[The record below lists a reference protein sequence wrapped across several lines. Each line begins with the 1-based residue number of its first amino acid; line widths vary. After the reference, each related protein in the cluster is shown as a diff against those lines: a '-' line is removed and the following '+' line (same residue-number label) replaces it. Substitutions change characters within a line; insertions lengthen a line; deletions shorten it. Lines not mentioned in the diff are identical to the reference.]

1 MRQKFNE
8 NEKEYVWHD
17 GVRISDEQLISMA
30 RNAGSYAL
38 AEHYLC
44 SLLAHGTMYGLTYYI
59 NKVNEVRAQY
69 GVMPIPTPKQADDH
83 EWNNSRHTRQSL
95 DDQARRLYR
104 ALSQEQRKAM
114 FRECLMILRIN
125 YPKLFRFKN
134 QWQGVYLVVKDRLDN
149 GLSQSDFLTFA
160 TSATPEDWPERLL
173 LNENVIKN
181 FSKGVQNGYGEE
193 AYYEL
198 DENPLQDFC
207 DTFWDCVKEHLL
219 SEKYGRNTDLM

>member
-69 GVMPIPTPKQADDH
+69 GVMPIPTPKQADEEGCD
-83 EWNNSRHTRQSL
+83 NNRNTRHSL
-95 DDQARRLYR
+95 EDQARMKYR
-104 ALSQEQRKAM
+104 AMSIESRVAL
-114 FRECLMILRIN
+114 FRDCLMILRVN

-134 QWQGVYLVVKDRLDN
+134 QWQGVYLVVRDRLDN
-149 GLSQSDFLTFA
+149 GLSQSDFLSFA
-160 TSATPEDWPERLL
+160 KSAIPKDWPARLWI
-173 LNENVIKN
+173 NENVIKN

-219 SEKYGRNTDLM
+219 SEKYGINTDLM

>member
-1 MRQKFNE
+1 MSQKFNE

-69 GVMPIPTPKQADDH
+69 GVMPIPTPKQADEEGCD
-83 EWNNSRHTRQSL
+83 NNRNTRHSL
-95 DDQARRLYR
+95 EDQARMKYR
-104 ALSQEQRKAM
+104 AMSMESRVAL
-114 FRECLMILRIN
+114 FRDCLMILRVN

-134 QWQGVYLVVKDRLDN
+134 QWQGVYLVVRDRLDN
-149 GLSQSDFLTFA
+149 GLSQSDFLSFA
-160 TSATPEDWPERLL
+160 KSAIPKDWPERLWI
-173 LNENVIKN
+173 NENVIKN
-181 FSKGVQNGYGEE
+181 FSRDMQFDDDDE
-193 AYYEL
+193 AYYEM
-198 DENPLQDFC
+198 DYNPFSLLC
-207 DTFWDCVKEHLL
+207 DTFWEILKQQI
-219 SEKYGRNTDLM
+219 

>member
-59 NKVNEVRAQY
+59 NKVNEVRNHY
-69 GVMPIPTPKQADDH
+69 GVMPIPTPKQADEEGCD
-83 EWNNSRHTRQSL
+83 NNRNTRHSL
-95 DDQARRLYR
+95 EDQARMKYR
-104 ALSQEQRKAM
+104 AMSIEGRVAL
-114 FRECLMILRIN
+114 FRDCLMILRVN

-134 QWQGVYLVVKDRLDN
+134 QWQGVYLVVRDRLDN
-149 GLSQSDFLTFA
+149 GLSQSDFLSFA
-160 TSATPEDWPERLL
+160 KSAIPKDWPARLWI
-173 LNENVIKN
+173 NENVIKN
-181 FSKGVQNGYGEE
+181 FSRDMQYDDDDE
-193 AYYEL
+193 AYYEM
-198 DENPLQDFC
+198 DYNPFGLLC
-207 DTFWDCVKEHLL
+207 DTFWEILKQQI
-219 SEKYGRNTDLM
+219 

>member
-1 MRQKFNE
+1 MSQKFNE

-95 DDQARRLYR
+95 DDQARMKYR
-104 ALSQEQRKAM
+104 AMSIESRVAL
-114 FRECLMILRIN
+114 FRDCLMILRVN

-134 QWQGVYLVVKDRLDN
+134 QWQGVYLVVRDRLDN

-160 TSATPEDWPERLL
+160 RSAIPKGWPARLWI
-173 LNENVIKN
+173 NENVIKN
-181 FSKGVQNGYGEE
+181 FSRDMQFDDDDE
-193 AYYEL
+193 AYYEM
-198 DENPLQDFC
+198 DYNPFSLLC
-207 DTFWDCVKEHLL
+207 DTFWEILKQHI
-219 SEKYGRNTDLM
+219 

>member
-1 MRQKFNE
+1 MSQKFNE

-69 GVMPIPTPKQADDH
+69 GVMPIPTPKQTDDH

-95 DDQARRLYR
+95 DDQARRKYR
-104 ALSQEQRKAM
+104 AMSIESSARL
-114 FRECLMILRIN
+114 CLRS
-125 YPKLFRFKN
+125 
-134 QWQGVYLVVKDRLDN
+134 V
-149 GLSQSDFLTFA
+149 
-160 TSATPEDWPERLL
+160 
-173 LNENVIKN
+173 
-181 FSKGVQNGYGEE
+181 
-193 AYYEL
+193 
-198 DENPLQDFC
+198 
-207 DTFWDCVKEHLL
+207 
-219 SEKYGRNTDLM
+219 

>member
-69 GVMPIPTPKQADDH
+69 GVMPIPTPKQADEEGCD
-83 EWNNSRHTRQSL
+83 NNRNTRHSL
-95 DDQARRLYR
+95 EDQARMKYR
-104 ALSQEQRKAM
+104 AMSIESRVAL
-114 FRECLMILRIN
+114 FRDCLMILRVN

-134 QWQGVYLVVKDRLDN
+134 QWQGVYLVVRDRLDN
-149 GLSQSDFLTFA
+149 GLSQSDFLSFA
-160 TSATPEDWPERLL
+160 KSAIPKDWPARLWI
-173 LNENVIKN
+173 NENVIKN
-181 FSKGVQNGYGEE
+181 FSRDMQYDDDDE
-193 AYYEL
+193 AYYEM
-198 DENPLQDFC
+198 DYNPFGLLC
-207 DTFWDCVKEHLL
+207 DTFWEILKQQI
-219 SEKYGRNTDLM
+219 

>member
-1 MRQKFNE
+1 MSQKFNE

-69 GVMPIPTPKQADDH
+69 GVMPIPTPKQTD
-83 EWNNSRHTRQSL
+83 EQVWNNPRHTRQSL
-95 DDQARRLYR
+95 EDQARMKYR
-104 ALSQEQRKAM
+104 AMSIEGRMAL
-114 FRECLMILRIN
+114 FRDCLMILRVN

-134 QWQGVYLVVKDRLDN
+134 QWQGVYLVVRDRLDN
-149 GLSQSDFLTFA
+149 GLSQSDFLSFA
-160 TSATPEDWPERLL
+160 KSAIPKDWPERLWI
-173 LNENVIKN
+173 NENVIKN
-181 FSKGVQNGYGEE
+181 FSRDMQYDDDDE
-193 AYYEL
+193 AYYEM
-198 DENPLQDFC
+198 DYNPFGVLC
-207 DTFWDCVKEHLL
+207 DTFWEILKQQI
-219 SEKYGRNTDLM
+219 

>member
-1 MRQKFNE
+1 MSQKFDE

-69 GVMPIPTPKQADDH
+69 GVMPIPTPKQTDEEGCD
-83 EWNNSRHTRQSL
+83 NNRNTRHSL
-95 DDQARRLYR
+95 EDQARMKYR
-104 ALSQEQRKAM
+104 AMSMESRVAL
-114 FRECLMILRIN
+114 FRDCLMILRVN

-134 QWQGVYLVVKDRLDN
+134 QWQGVYLVVRDRLDN
-149 GLSQSDFLTFA
+149 GLSQSDFLSFA
-160 TSATPEDWPERLL
+160 KSAIPKDWPARLW
-173 LNENVIKN
+173 I
-181 FSKGVQNGYGEE
+181 
-193 AYYEL
+193 
-198 DENPLQDFC
+198 NP
-207 DTFWDCVKEHLL
+207 
-219 SEKYGRNTDLM
+219 

>member
-59 NKVNEVRAQY
+59 DKVNEVRAQY
-69 GVMPIPTPKQADDH
+69 GVMPIPTPKQTDEEGCD
-83 EWNNSRHTRQSL
+83 NNRNTRHSL
-95 DDQARRLYR
+95 EDQARMKYR
-104 ALSQEQRKAM
+104 AMSIEGRVAL
-114 FRECLMILRIN
+114 FRDCLMILRVN

-134 QWQGVYLVVKDRLDN
+134 QWQGVYLVVRDRLDN
-149 GLSQSDFLTFA
+149 GLSQSDFLSFA
-160 TSATPEDWPERLL
+160 KSAIPKDWPERLWI
-173 LNENVIKN
+173 NENVIKN
-181 FSKGVQNGYGEE
+181 FSRDMQYDDDDE
-193 AYYEL
+193 AYYEM
-198 DENPLQDFC
+198 DYNPFGLLC
-207 DTFWDCVKEHLL
+207 DTFWEILKQQI
-219 SEKYGRNTDLM
+219 

>member
-59 NKVNEVRAQY
+59 DKVNEVRAQY
-69 GVMPIPTPKQADDH
+69 GVMPIPTPKQADEEGCD
-83 EWNNSRHTRQSL
+83 NNRNTRHSL
-95 DDQARRLYR
+95 EDQARMKYR
-104 ALSQEQRKAM
+104 AMSIEGRVAL
-114 FRECLMILRIN
+114 FRDCLMILRVN

-134 QWQGVYLVVKDRLDN
+134 QWQGVYLVVRDRLDN
-149 GLSQSDFLTFA
+149 GLSQSDFLSFA
-160 TSATPEDWPERLL
+160 KSAIPKDWPARLWI
-173 LNENVIKN
+173 NENVIKN
-181 FSKGVQNGYGEE
+181 FSRDMQYDDDDE
-193 AYYEL
+193 AYYEM
-198 DENPLQDFC
+198 DYNPFGLLC
-207 DTFWDCVKEHLL
+207 DTFWEILKQQI
-219 SEKYGRNTDLM
+219 